1 MRRFRGAS
9 LRMRVTLTAIA
20 VLLVV
25 LPVTGL
31 VVKAVFDAQAERSL
45 DSLLSGRAQLAQ
57 QLARQNVAPGNLVRR
72 IDADGVRVT
81 LILRNGQQFGAPPI
95 EASGTVRQ
103 VKATLQAG
111 QRTRDATLLLTA
123 DTALLADA
131 GARLRTVLLLS
142 GAAAVLITAL
152 ALIALMR
159 LALKPLDN
167 MTTLA
172 RSIVAGR
179 RGDRLHLERAN
190 TELGRTA
197 AAFDEMLDALEGA
210 EHTAHRSEDRMREF
224 VADAA
229 HELRTPITGI
239 QTAAETLI
247 HLGPEAA
254 PDRREELE
262 LLLVRESHRAGRLVA
277 DLLELSRLDAGL
289 QLHLAPIDLHELAK
303 TEAANSRLRAPGLAI
318 TLTAAQTGRVMGDA
332 ERLAQVLAGLL
343 DNARQAGA
351 RRANIVVRADG
362 FVVEDDGPG
371 VPPEQRERI
380 FQRLVH
386 GPHSK
391 GAGLGLAIARGVA
404 RAHRGDLIV
413 GDRPGGQRGAS
424 FQLRLPT

>member
-1 MRRFRGAS
+1 
-9 LRMRVTLTAIA
+9 
-20 VLLVV
+20 
-25 LPVTGL
+25 
-31 VVKAVFDAQAERSL
+31 
-45 DSLLSGRAQLAQ
+45 
-57 QLARQNVAPGNLVRR
+57 
-72 IDADGVRVT
+72 
-81 LILRNGQQFGAPPI
+81 
-95 EASGTVRQ
+95 
-103 VKATLQAG
+103 
-111 QRTRDATLLLTA
+111 
-123 DTALLADA
+123 
-131 GARLRTVLLLS
+131 
-142 GAAAVLITAL
+142 
-152 ALIALMR
+152 
-159 LALKPLDN
+159 
-167 MTTLA
+167 
-172 RSIVAGR
+172 
-179 RGDRLHLERAN
+179 
-190 TELGRTA
+190 
-197 AAFDEMLDALEGA
+197 MLDALEGA

-289 QLHLAPIDLHELAK
+289 QLHLTPVDLNALAQ
-303 TEAANSRLRAPGLAI
+303 TEAAHSRLRAPDLAI
-318 TLTAAQTGRVMGDA
+318 TVGPGPAPVVPGDA
-332 ERLAQVLAGLL
+332 IPGAGAVVLGDPERLAQVLAGLL

-404 RAHRGDLIV
+404 RAHGGDLIV
-413 GDRPGGQRGAS
+413 GDRPSGQRGAS